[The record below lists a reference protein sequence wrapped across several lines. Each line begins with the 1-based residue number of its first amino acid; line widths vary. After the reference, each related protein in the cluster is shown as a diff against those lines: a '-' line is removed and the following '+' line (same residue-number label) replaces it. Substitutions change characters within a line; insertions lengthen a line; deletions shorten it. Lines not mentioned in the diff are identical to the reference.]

1 MASLSVSVGAPET
14 YDLAKELEQFQS
26 TKAGVKGLLDS
37 GITKIPK
44 MFVHPKEDVPKNSEL
59 GLTTALEVPVIDLA
73 SIDDKQAHLEIV
85 EKVEKA
91 ASSYGFF
98 QLVNHG
104 IPEKVLDSLLEGSKA
119 FHEGDVAV
127 KSNLYTTDR
136 SRKVRYFSN
145 SRLYKSA
152 FANWHDTLVCDFDG
166 SLDANDIPVVC
177 RNSIIN
183 YEQHLRSVAKTVCEL
198 LSEALGLAKDHLASI
213 NASQKQFMVCHYY
226 PPCPEPDLAMG
237 TTKHTDP
244 SFLTILLQDSVG
256 GLQVHHQGQW
266 VNVPPVHGALVV
278 NIGDLLQLVSNDK
291 FKSVEHRVLANS
303 TEKGPRLSVA
313 TFLNPLRS
321 EEKPYGPIKELLSDS
336 NPPIYRDVIFQ
347 DYMMHFASK
356 GITTRALDHF
366 KL

>member
-1 MASLSVSVGAPET
+1 MAAPSVDVRSQET

-26 TKAGVKGLLDS
+26 SKAGVKGLVDS

-44 MFVHPKEDVPKNSEL
+44 MFIHPKEDIPKPSEL
-59 GLTTALEVPVIDLA
+59 GPATALEVPVIDLTYV
-73 SIDDKQAHLEIV
+73 DHKQERMGIV

-104 IPEKVLDSLLEGSKA
+104 IPENVLDSLLEGTRA

-152 FANWHDTLVCDFDG
+152 FGNWYDSLVCDFDG
-166 SLDANDIPVVC
+166 SLDANDIPMVC
-177 RNSIIN
+177 RKSIID
-183 YEQHLRSVAKTVCEL
+183 YKQQLVGVAKTVCEL

-213 NASQKQFMVCHYY
+213 NAAQKQSVVCHYY
-226 PPCPEPDLAMG
+226 PPCPEPDLAVG
-237 TTKHTDP
+237 SAKHTDP
-244 SFLTILLQDSVG
+244 CFLTILLQDSVG
-256 GLQVHHQGQW
+256 GLQVCNRGQW
-266 VNVPPVHGALVV
+266 VDVLPVRGALVV

-303 TEKGPRLSVA
+303 TKGPRLSVA
-313 TFLNPLRS
+313 TFCNPLRS
-321 EEKPYGPIKELLSDS
+321 EEKPYGPIKELLSDR
-336 NPPIYRDVIFQ
+336 NPPNYRDILFR
-347 DYMMHFASK
+347 DYMMHFASQ
-356 GITTRALDHF
+356 GRTPRALDHF